1 MMVPVTVGKQNDVPA
16 STEQEKEALETRNFL
31 SGSRRS
37 IYVPGP
43 QPMVGNNRF
52 TNIPR

>member
-1 MMVPVTVGKQNDVPA
+1 MVVPVTVGKQNDILA
-16 STEQEKEALETRNFL
+16 STEQEREALETRNFL
-31 SGSRRS
+31 SGPRS

-43 QPMVGNNRF
+43 QPVMGNNRF

>member
-31 SGSRRS
+31 NGSRRS